1 MRGESGVAAYS
12 LVAAVLMLIGAGA
25 WVVAT
30 APRVVASTQINP
42 LEMMANVKDLPYFA
56 GGGTKWSRD
65 GRSTACSGR
74 RCRRPC
80 SIGAKIR
87 HGYSASLRH

>member
-1 MRGESGVAAYS
+1 MRPLIERFVRGESGVAAYS

-42 LEMMANVKDLPYFA
+42 LEMMANVKDLPTSLA
-56 GGGTKWSRD
+56 AAPRV
-65 GRSTACSGR
+65 
-74 RCRRPC
+74 RPLPHV
-80 SIGAKIR
+80 GPR
-87 HGYSASLRH
+87 HGSQAEVARE